1 MCMFT
6 SGGALYLHQRM
17 DLNLF
22 QQQQQQQNLQCY
34 LAKHKHQKIVWSL

>member
-1 MCMFT
+1 MCMST

-22 QQQQQQQNLQCY
+22 QQQQQNLQCY